1 MIIYAEDDLRG
12 FDMVGNKSG
21 NTQAKEGFSLGDRL
35 VYLRERRHMTQQE
48 LAKAADVSQST
59 IAHIENNKKDPSIS
73 TLKKLAS
80 ALDVHIAVLFSS
92 DTVHVFDMERLKK
105 KYDNVDK
112 LNPTIYYAIGKVVAY
127 AKEIGFLK

>member
-1 MIIYAEDDLRG
+1 
-12 FDMVGNKSG
+12 MVGNKSG
-21 NTQAKEGFSLGDRL
+21 NKQSKEGFSLGERL

-48 LAKAADVSQST
+48 LARAADVSQST

-80 ALDVHIAVLFSS
+80 ALDVHIAVLFSTDS
-92 DTVHVFDMERLKK
+92 VHVFDMERLKR